1 MSDGQKHMQHTAG
14 PWRRQRP
21 HGSDIPVWGADG
33 KSRGCVALVNMS
45 AERAAEA
52 EANAVLIAA
61 APETAAERD
70 RLREVNAVM
79 LAALTC
85 STAVI
90 EACLPF
96 LSGERRRMADM
107 QIAANRAAIAKAEG
121 R

>member
-1 MSDGQKHMQHTAG
+1 MSDGQKHMQRTPG

-79 LAALTC
+79 LAALKLADQILTTLYPRGVAEGDYTC
-85 STAVI
+85 TTI
-90 EACLPF
+90 
-96 LSGERRRMADM
+96 
-107 QIAANRAAIAKAEG
+107 RAAIAKAEG